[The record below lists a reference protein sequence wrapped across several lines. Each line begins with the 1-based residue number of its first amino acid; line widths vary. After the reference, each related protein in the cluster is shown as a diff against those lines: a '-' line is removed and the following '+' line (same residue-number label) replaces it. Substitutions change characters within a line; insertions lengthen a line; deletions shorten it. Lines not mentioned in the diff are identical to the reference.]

1 MNEAGRRAIEMK
13 PGNKK
18 NLYIYGLFKKFSMV
32 RRLVLVCLFTALFLR
47 GFAWSEHPMLARP
60 ALAGMGLWDE
70 IGPAEVKHLKTFLL
84 ETENS
89 LEPFLARHEHWAR
102 TNLPHYQP
110 GPDDLAFRA
119 GGDTTDIVV
128 RFFQAIRINPDMRM
142 PLYLHLLPGEPA
154 GNRSHANTLV
164 TTADRNAE
172 SLHRPTHIRL
182 REGEK
187 IRPLDILVTANDE
200 PDYGFDLGLF
210 ADNQTD
216 YGARYGFGKQP
227 FGNPNLAYSSQA
239 PFHMAFYHE
248 AGIVYRF
255 APELNRTFL
264 DYRVN
269 LFRELSVFAFNN
281 DQHYWGWR
289 FLGWSMHYAGDI
301 TMPYHSKPLPGYST
315 TRMLWINLK
324 AMLGFPADV
333 QDAIQL
339 VSNKHTAMEAY
350 QQQELR
356 QAYLAKNFRH
366 PFFMALA
373 IPEFPVPFS
382 KNFIRTYASYGAAR
396 QSAHTDQVLADHL
409 PGYMVSDPSIEISE
423 MPQLNNLAML
433 VHADQGGESAE
444 SLNSMIAERLSAYSM
459 TIRALLISVVQET
472 GMTVKDN
479 HPAAR
484 G

>member
-1 MNEAGRRAIEMK
+1 
-13 PGNKK
+13 
-18 NLYIYGLFKKFSMV
+18 MV
-32 RRLVLVCLFTALFLR
+32 KRLVITCF
-47 GFAWSEHPMLARP
+47 FAAIFFQAAGWSEHPMLARP

-70 IGPAEVKHLKTFLL
+70 IDPAEVKQLKTFLL

-89 LEPFLARHEHWAR
+89 LEPFLARHERWAR

-110 GPDDLAFRA
+110 RPDDLAFRA

-128 RFFQAIRINPDMRM
+128 RFSQAIRINPNMRM

-154 GNRSHANTLV
+154 GNRNHANSLAI
-164 TTADRNAE
+164 TADGNAE
-172 SLHRPTHIRL
+172 SLHRPTHIGL

-187 IRPLDILVTANDE
+187 ICPLDILVTANDE

-210 ADNQTD
+210 TDNQTD
-216 YGARYGFGKQP
+216 YGARYGFGEQP
-227 FGNPNLAYSSQA
+227 FGNPNLANSSQA

-281 DQHYWGWR
+281 GQHYWGWR

-324 AMLGFPADV
+324 AMLGFPRDV
-333 QDAIQL
+333 QDAVQL
-339 VSNKHTAMEAY
+339 VSNRHTAMEAY
-350 QQQELR
+350 QRQELR
-356 QAYLAKNFRH
+356 QAYLAKNFSH
-366 PFFMALA
+366 PFFRALA

-382 KNFIRTYASYGAAR
+382 RNFIRTYASYGAAR
-396 QSAHTDQVLADHL
+396 QSVHADLVLAKHL
-409 PGYMVSDPSIEISE
+409 PGYMVSDPSIEVSE

-433 VHADQGGESAE
+433 VHSEQGRESVEA
-444 SLNSMIAERLSAYSM
+444 LNAMIAERLSAYSM
-459 TIRALLISVVQET
+459 TIRALLTSVVQET
-472 GMTVKDN
+472 GMTVQDKA
-479 HPAAR
+479 PVAR
-484 G
+484 GGS